1 MSIWISLT
9 SFFRVARW
17 AWARAPLLKIDNLR
31 CISHDAT
38 RSRCAGLITQVLL
51 ARRFLQATRSLFRY
65 STCQPSRFMKV
76 GPAHFGFFIR
86 DCRNHETEIPRKSAA
101 SNSLSRSLL
110 FRFGI
115 SILSTFGW
123 HKKSPRQCTFKL
135 ISVCAPRIVH
145 QLRRCTAASHMRYC
159 LHRSIACANK
169 TNKSKIDFA

>member
-65 STCQPSRFMKV
+65 STCQPSRFMNT
-76 GPAHFGFFIR
+76 GPAHFGFFVR
-86 DCRNHETEIPRKSAA
+86 DCLSHDTEMPRNSAA
-101 SNSLSRSLL
+101 SNSLSRSSL
-110 FRFGI
+110 FRFDI
-115 SILSTFGW
+115 SLLSTFSW
-123 HKKSPRQCTFKL
+123 HKKSPRQCT
-135 ISVCAPRIVH
+135 SVQIKTAHRAFTIWSHAAPQRALCDI
-145 QLRRCTAASHMRYC
+145 QCTGR
-159 LHRSIACANK
+159 LHVQIK
-169 TNKSKIDFA
+169 QTN